1 MSDETQDQTPER
13 LRAFRK
19 DRARAPRLGLW
30 ASMLAAFAAG
40 ALVCAVG
47 FRFASP
53 EPTPAPAAHGGLAP
67 DRLRALAVH
76 LERKNLPDR
85 AIAVWTDY
93 LAQAPLDDA
102 ERAGVC
108 YSIAR
113 IAREHGDCDTALACL
128 YQAEFLGIDEAL
140 RDDVSN
146 EILECLER
154 LGRNVDLRRELR
166 ARTNADDTPPPD
178 PDETVLASFDDKA
191 VTLDDYERAVE
202 ELSDAERD
210 RLATPEQREAF
221 LRRLVAERLFEE
233 TKRARR
239 LTLHP
244 ERLESAP

>member
-1 MSDETQDQTPER
+1 MSDGNPEQTPER

-30 ASMLAAFAAG
+30 ASLLAAFAAG

-53 EPTPAPAAHGGLAP
+53 EPPPASAANGGLAP

-85 AIAVWTDY
+85 AIAAWTDY
-93 LAQAPLDDA
+93 LARAPLDDA

-113 IAREHGDCDTALACL
+113 IAREHGDCDTALAYL
-128 YQAEFLGIDEAL
+128 YQAEFLGVDEAL

-154 LGRNVDLRRELR
+154 LGRTVDLRRELR
-166 ARTNADDTPPPD
+166 ARTDADDTPPPD

-210 RLATPEQREAF
+210 RLATPEQRKAF
-221 LRRLVAERLFEE
+221 LQRLVAERLFEE

-244 ERLESAP
+244 ERLENAP